1 VLIYCVINIGSGQN
15 IMNVTTV
22 APNPKNTRLARIQKI
37 SGLLKFGVLLY
48 WVMPLFLFFNLNKV
62 HLPTGRVCIFNH
74 PYASAADIPA
84 VMYILYALGAAVYLL
99 GIISFY
105 RLLCLYEKGVIFSA
119 ANVSEI
125 KKLGSYLV
133 FYGLLAFVA
142 EVVSTGRFVLVLPW
156 SLLEMVSSPWIVAG
170 GAINLVAWIMDEG
183 RKIQE
188 EQELTV

>member
-1 VLIYCVINIGSGQN
+1 
-15 IMNVTTV
+15 MNVTNI
-22 APNPKNTRLARIQKI
+22 APSINNTRLGRIQKI

-48 WVMPLFLFFNLNKV
+48 LVVPLCFVAFNLNTL
-62 HLPTGRVCIFNH
+62 HLATGMVSVFNH
-74 PYASAADIPA
+74 PYASGADIPA
-84 VMYILYALGAAVYLL
+84 VMHVLSILGTAVCLL

-133 FYGLLAFVA
+133 IYGLLAFVA

-156 SLLEMVSSPWIVAG
+156 SLLEVVSSPWIVVG

-188 EQELTV
+188 EQDLTI

>member
-1 VLIYCVINIGSGQN
+1 
-15 IMNVTTV
+15 MNVTTV

-48 WVMPLFLFFNLNKV
+48 WVMPLFLFFDLNKV

-74 PYASAADIPA
+74 SYASAADIPA